1 MQAPPACHVP
11 SRALTRD
18 TSSAKP
24 GMVSRVSRAKKME
37 PQKNVIRRAFVS
49 RMDALKGGPCM
60 RPCSRAQNCYASQH
74 LESIKLEQSEF
85 EACFRPESANTQPTA

>member
-1 MQAPPACHVP
+1 MQAPPACHAL

-49 RMDALKGGPCM
+49 LMDALKGGPCI
-60 RPCSRAQNCYASQH
+60 RTCSRAQNCHFSQYV
-74 LESIKLEQSEF
+74 ESIKRE
-85 EACFRPESANTQPTA
+85 